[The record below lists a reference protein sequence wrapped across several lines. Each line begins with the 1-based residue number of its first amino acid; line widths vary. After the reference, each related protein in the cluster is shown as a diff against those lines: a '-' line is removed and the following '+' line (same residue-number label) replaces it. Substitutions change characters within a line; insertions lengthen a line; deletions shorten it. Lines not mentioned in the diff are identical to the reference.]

1 MGIISLR
8 SPLMFWLT
16 SLSILSC
23 VTVLFPIH
31 DINAETN
38 SSDFTKQSSKKYN
51 AQQLYDRAIKKF
63 NGEDYEGAIA
73 DITRVIEQNPNFAP
87 AYNNRGAAKYRLK
100 RYRGAIADFNEAIR
114 IDPSNVQ
121 YQKNQRSAQ
130 NDLDTALAE
139 ANNTQQSSQ
148 NTVLP
153 QKQASQDCIDLTIM
167 TKLAEI
173 GEGDAESIK
182 IIKQLKFNACDLGLD
197 LGSSFNYANGQT
209 AKWSGSWN
217 YPNGQTAKWSG
228 SWNYPNGQTAKWS
241 GSWNYPNGQTAKWSG
256 SWNYPNGQT
265 AGAIGVL
272 LTYSCSNLGEQACS
286 NRLSD
291 FKSMDTFFQDLTAIE
306 LAWLAYKSE
315 QNQQK
320 RN

>member
-1 MGIISLR
+1 MINFRR

-16 SLSILSC
+16 LLSVFSN
-23 VTVLFPIH
+23 VTVLLPIH
-31 DINAETN
+31 GITAEINSIEY
-38 SSDFTKQSSKKYN
+38 TKQSSKRPS
-51 AQQLYDRAIKKF
+51 AQQLFDRAIEKI

-87 AYNNRGAAKYRLK
+87 AYNYRGVAKYRLK
-100 RYRGAIADFNEAIR
+100 RYRGAIADFSEAIR
-114 IDPSNVQ
+114 IDPRNVQ

-130 NDLDTALAE
+130 DALDTALAE
-139 ANNTQQSSQ
+139 ANNTQQSNQQSTNQ
-148 NTVLP
+148 NTDLP

-173 GEGDAESIK
+173 GNGKVESTK

-197 LGSSFNYANGQT
+197 LGSSFNYPDGGV
-209 AKWSGSWN
+209 AKWSNGGWNHPNGGVAQWSNGGWN
-217 YPNGQTAKWSG
+217 YPNGGVAGNVG
-228 SWNYPNGQTAKWS
+228 SL
-241 GSWNYPNGQTAKWSG
+241 
-256 SWNYPNGQT
+256 
-265 AGAIGVL
+265 I
-272 LTYSCSNLGEQACS
+272 TYACSKLDEQVCS

-306 LAWLAYKSE
+306 LAWLAYKTE
-315 QNQQK
+315 QK